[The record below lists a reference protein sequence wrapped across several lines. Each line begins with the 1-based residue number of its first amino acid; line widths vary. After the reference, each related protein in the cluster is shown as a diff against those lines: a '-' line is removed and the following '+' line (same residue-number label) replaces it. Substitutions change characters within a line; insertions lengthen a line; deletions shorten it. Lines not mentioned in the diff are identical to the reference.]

1 MRKLL
6 AICAS
11 AMLLSSCVPTS
22 MYYWGKMTDG
32 VSKYEQLTYK
42 HYDQQTPE
50 SICELL
56 VLYEDMVS
64 NPGGSRNTVP
74 PGICA
79 EYGFLMLQPN
89 TAEIFEMYATP
100 KQKKAFENSEYGA
113 LFSEKG
119 IKMLEM
125 EMELYPES
133 VTFIGPILKRLK

>member
-1 MRKLL
+1 
-6 AICAS
+6 
-11 AMLLSSCVPTS
+11 
-22 MYYWGKMTDG
+22 
-32 VSKYEQLTYK
+32 
-42 HYDQQTPE
+42 
-50 SICELL
+50 
-56 VLYEDMVS
+56 MVS